1 MNSNQNSNWKSSWF
15 YLFFP
20 CFLTRSFG
28 LVQKKYNF
36 RQKNKQSMK
45 EKTRWFSFPKKM
57 KTKKNRICVFRS
69 YYSKKNKCINK
80 YREDFFSLICQNCDS
95 NNIESYYIPTSVPL
109 AVELGW
115 ADSAGWRFVTKSI
128 DLTNFYQIYH
138 FLLCAYK
145 I

>member
-1 MNSNQNSNWKSSWF
+1 MNSNQNSNWNSSWL

-36 RQKNKQSMK
+36 RQKTNKVWK
-45 EKTRWFSFPKKM
+45 KKTRWFSFPKKW
-57 KTKKNRICVFRS
+57 KQKNRICVFRS

-95 NNIESYYIPTSVPL
+95 NIIESYYYMPTSMPL
-109 AVELGW
+109 VVELVW
-115 ADSAGWRFVTKSI
+115 ADSSELWFLTKKMI
-128 DLTNFYQIYH
+128 
-138 FLLCAYK
+138 
-145 I
+145 